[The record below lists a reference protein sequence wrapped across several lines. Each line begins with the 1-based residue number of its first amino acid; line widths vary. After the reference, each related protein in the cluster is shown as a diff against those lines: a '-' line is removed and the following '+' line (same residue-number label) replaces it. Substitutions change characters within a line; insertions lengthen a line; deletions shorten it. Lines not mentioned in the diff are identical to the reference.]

1 MCPVFLSYL
10 PQIVNLELAIMLGS
24 EYMRR
29 PPGFRAG
36 LALETEIS
44 HELSRMR
51 IPHELTRGR
60 EENIQQRV
68 DLRIT
73 PPPHAQ
79 HEPTFEMQLTLRRG
93 NNRKMTDFA
102 VAALNSTDRGIR
114 VYVEVI
120 ASRNK
125 SIARIASRVAWAIKD
140 IVRRF
145 RDFGPNRLFG
155 VRVRVGRSRRNP
167 KMERFSLMDL
177 VGARVMHTLAV
188 EKSRR
193 RTQFAAL
200 LKQARAAKQ
209 ALFPQRTPPRI
220 NRRIPSTAP
229 SRWSTQHRGFV
240 PIRQPR

>member
-1 MCPVFLSYL
+1 
-10 PQIVNLELAIMLGS
+10 
-24 EYMRR
+24 MRR
-29 PPGFRAG
+29 PRGFRAG

-93 NNRKMTDFA
+93 NNRKMTEFA
-102 VAALNSTDRGIR
+102 VAALSSTDRGIR

-120 ASRNK
+120 ASRHK

-177 VGARVMHTLAV
+177 VGAHVMRALARERRHRKARLATLI
-188 EKSRR
+188 E
-193 RTQFAAL
+193 
-200 LKQARAAKQ
+200 QARAAKRVM
-209 ALFPQRTPPRI
+209 FPPRLPPPV
-220 NRRIPSTAP
+220 NRRVSSTAP
-229 SRWSTQHRGFV
+229 SRWDTRHRGFI